1 MSIRLQRSLPLSAK
15 FGFHYGHFAELP
27 TIEEFFRFQSRLP
40 HLKNQLY
47 ALDIVDI
54 MSLLNKTHGCVFELE
69 MPVLGFTDPALDYDL
84 NPWFAIPIALN
95 GFVAN
100 AQNPELSRAQVWVK
114 DLIDNEYPLLQD
126 KMCRVDY
133 EQIFQKLST
142 GFYTTLN
149 SVCYRYTRE
158 QILEG
163 KDLAVLPQGEHYQNK
178 ILLFLPKA
186 NITFKLKILVRNKD
200 GIEIFKNE
208 LYLSSAQEDEV
219 SVETKSQWRGM
230 SDQGTLQIDYRVSE
244 KSKLDRAQQV
254 ILHLLLP
261 ENKALKWMLSGS
273 SEWTTTHEEKQS
285 CLTQYFGLTTQA
297 TLEILKQLIPYAYF
311 RRQITKAKPKD
322 PERSSLPINNFS
334 ASENA
339 AQKLYQYVM
348 SGILNRSVPLYALSD
363 YIQNKTKIYEMLEQ
377 ININHWSLSDQ
388 IVFKQYLYQLSV
400 GQTTAE
406 RVLDSLDS
414 CLSFGP
420 AHIEGSIIVKTSGVA
435 LAKKPNVTAKLEV
448 LTRSQIFPL
457 ENGFIFDS
465 FSPTDLAIQHE
476 NIHLK
481 GKDL

>member
-1 MSIRLQRSLPLSAK
+1 MSIRLQRSLPLNAK

-47 ALDIVDI
+47 ALDIADV
-54 MSLLNKTHGCVFELE
+54 MSLLNKAHGCVFELE
-69 MPVLGFTDPALDYDL
+69 IPVLGFTDPALDYDL

-100 AQNPELSRAQVWVK
+100 AQSPELSKAQVWVK
-114 DLIDNEYPLLQD
+114 DLVDNEYPLLQD

-163 KDLAVLPQGEHYQNK
+163 KDLAVLPQGEYYRNK

-186 NITFKLKILVRNKD
+186 NIAFKLKILIRNKE
-200 GIEIFKNE
+200 GIEVFKNE
-208 LYLSSAQEDEV
+208 LYLSAAQENEV

-230 SDQGTLQIDYRVSE
+230 SDNGTLQIDYCVSE
-244 KSKLDRAQQV
+244 KSKLEGAQHV

-261 ENKALKWMLSGS
+261 ENKGLKWMLFGS

-297 TLEILKQLIPYAYF
+297 TLDILKQLIPYSYF
-311 RRQITKAKPKD
+311 RQQITKTKPKD
-322 PERSSLPINNFS
+322 TKGLSLPINDFS
-334 ASENA
+334 TSENA
-339 AQKLYQYVM
+339 AQILYQYVM
-348 SGILNRSVPLYALSD
+348 SGILNRSIPLYALSE
-363 YIQNKTKIYEMLEQ
+363 YIKNKRKIYELLEQ

-388 IVFKQYLYQLSV
+388 IVFKHYLFQLSF
-400 GQTTAE
+400 GQITAE

-420 AHIEGSIIVKTSGVA
+420 THIEGSIIVKTSGVA
-435 LAKKPNVTAKLEV
+435 LAKNPNITAKLEV

-457 ENGFIFDS
+457 ENGFVFDS
-465 FSPTDLAIQHE
+465 FAPTDLTIQHE
-476 NIHLK
+476 DIRLK